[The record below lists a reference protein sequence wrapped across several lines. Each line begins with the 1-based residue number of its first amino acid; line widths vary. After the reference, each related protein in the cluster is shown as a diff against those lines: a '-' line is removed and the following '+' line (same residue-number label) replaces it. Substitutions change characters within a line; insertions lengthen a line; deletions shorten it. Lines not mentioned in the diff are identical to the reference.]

1 MIYTIG
7 QVESNIII
15 LKVNQDNIMK
25 NISFIMAIA
34 LVSGLTIYAVSP
46 QSLEYPTA
54 GLSED
59 RSDIAKI
66 APVSSK
72 SPIKISATTHL
83 DSIVLG
89 AGCFWGAEKRYQAI
103 PGVIDA
109 VSGYADGKNVG
120 ANYREI
126 TQRKNKYNENNHA
139 EVVKVTFNSSMV
151 DLETILKNYYEG
163 HDPTQLNRQGNDVGT
178 QYRSTILTNNDQQN
192 IVALKVTADY
202 QKLLSASGYGKITTK
217 VNALTEFFEAEQ
229 YHQDYL
235 AKNPNG
241 YCPDHSTG
249 VKFNVDLNKDS
260 LANQPFDNEPLLKG
274 KHIVV
279 IESDSY
285 CPYCEKFKENVVN
298 DYKGTIAINFRL
310 ASQLE
315 GLAIKTETWAT
326 PTVLFIEDGK
336 EVFGRQG
343 YMSPEQF
350 YKALGVFKLGK
361 SEAFNVAFDEGTDGR
376 FCKEYEIFKNTPDGV
391 FIDKLSGAPL
401 FDTRDRFNSGTG
413 WLSFTKAV
421 DGSVIE
427 KPDNSY
433 GMVRTEIRS
442 KTSGIHLGHVFPDGP
457 NGQPRFCINATVL
470 EFKAR
475 T

>member
-1 MIYTIG
+1 MKTIPFIAAVSLISAVTMYT
-7 QVESNIII
+7 
-15 LKVNQDNIMK
+15 L
-25 NISFIMAIA
+25 
-34 LVSGLTIYAVSP
+34 SP
-46 QSLEYPTA
+46 QSTEYSLEGA
-54 GLSED
+54 SETQGD
-59 RSDIAKI
+59 FEKVLQA
-66 APVSSK
+66 SSK
-72 SPIKISATTHL
+72 SPIKVSATTHL
-83 DSIVLG
+83 DTIVLG

-103 PGVIDA
+103 PGVVDA

-126 TQRKNKYNENNHA
+126 TQRKNKYNANNHA

-151 DLETILKNYYEG
+151 NLETILQNYYEG

-178 QYRSTILTNNDQQN
+178 QYRSTILTNDTQQN
-192 IVALKVTADY
+192 EIALKVTADY
-202 QKLLSASGYGKITTK
+202 QQLLTTAGYGKITTK
-217 VNALTEFFEAEQ
+217 INPLTEFFEAEQ

-235 AKNPNG
+235 VKNPNG

-249 VKFNVDLNKDS
+249 VKFDLDSNKTS
-260 LANQPFDNEPLLKG
+260 LANQKFDNAPLLSG

-279 IESDSY
+279 IESDNY

-298 DYKGTIAINFRL
+298 SYNGTIAINFRL

-315 GLAIKTETWAT
+315 GLMIKTETWAT

-361 SEAFNVAFDEGTDGR
+361 SEAFNVAFDAGTDGR

-433 GMVRTEIRS
+433 GMRRTEIRS

-475 T
+475 S

>member
-1 MIYTIG
+1 
-7 QVESNIII
+7 
-15 LKVNQDNIMK
+15 MK
-25 NISFIMAIA
+25 NILFIIA
-34 LVSGLTIYAVSP
+34 LALISVLTFYAVSP
-46 QSLEYPTA
+46 NSTEYSATN
-54 GLSED
+54 ST
-59 RSDIAKI
+59 
-66 APVSSK
+66 VSSTKMQNDIEKMMPK
-72 SPIKISATTHL
+72 STSSTKKIPATTHL

-103 PGVIDA
+103 PGVVDA
-109 VSGYADGKNVG
+109 ISGYADGKNVS
-120 ANYREI
+120 ASYREI
-126 TQRKNKYNENNHA
+126 TQRKNKYNVDNHA
-139 EVVKVTFNSSMV
+139 EVVKVIFNSSKV
-151 DLETILKNYYEG
+151 SLETILQSYYEG
-163 HDPTQLNRQGNDVGT
+163 HDPTQLNRQGNDIGT
-178 QYRSTILTNNDQQN
+178 QYRSTILTSNEQQN
-192 IVALKVTADY
+192 DIALKVTTQY
-202 QKLLSASGYGKITTK
+202 QKLLNDAGYGKVETK
-217 VNALTEFFEAEQ
+217 ISSLTEFFEAEQ

-249 VKFNVDLNKDS
+249 VKFDADASKTG
-260 LANQPFDNEPLLKG
+260 LASQKIDNTPLLTG

-279 IESDSY
+279 IESENY
-285 CPYCEKFKENVVN
+285 CPYCEKFKKNVVN

-310 ASQLE
+310 ASQLK
-315 GLAIKTETWAT
+315 GLTIKTETWAT
-326 PTVLFIEDGK
+326 PTIIFIEDGE
-336 EVFGRQG
+336 EVFGKQG
-343 YMSPEQF
+343 YMSPDYF
-350 YKALGVFKLGK
+350 YKALGAFKLGK

-391 FIDKLSGAPL
+391 FVDKLSGAPL
-401 FDTRDRFNSGTG
+401 FDTDDRFNSASG

-427 KPDNSY
+427 KPDNRY

-475 T
+475 